1 VHEKTVGGSIK
12 QDDIRVKRRIFNTAE
27 RLVHLRR
34 CSINDVC
41 KYEKILEEI
50 NEDRYGFQDLLNR
63 AKDNIPHFEKQIE
76 QMINEFDLVVDLE
89 NDRVKYKDPKL
100 NKELRIEY

>member
-1 VHEKTVGGSIK
+1 MREKTVGDSIK

-27 RLVHLRR
+27 RLVYLRR

-41 KYEKILEEI
+41 KYEKILEEV
-50 NEDRYGFQDLLNR
+50 NEDRYWFQNLLNT

-76 QMINEFDLVVDLE
+76 QMINEFGLVVDLE
-89 NDRVKYKDPKL
+89 NDRVKYKDPQL
-100 NKELRIEY
+100 NKELRIEW